1 MKVDE
6 VEEYNNLGNLQ
17 QHLMAF
23 YAFLVLCTNVDEV
36 ELHIKL
42 GSLQWPLHPML
53 NFVNFC

>member
-6 VEEYNNLGNLQ
+6 VEEYNKLGNLQ

-36 ELHIKL
+36 
-42 GSLQWPLHPML
+42 
-53 NFVNFC
+53 

>member
-1 MKVDE
+1 MQATVEQQFLALSMKVDE

-36 ELHIKL
+36 
-42 GSLQWPLHPML
+42 
-53 NFVNFC
+53 